1 MYSIKLEQF
10 EGPMDLLLQLIE
22 KNELDITRVSLARVA
37 DQFIEYMES
46 NHNLPLEQMADF
58 LDTAA
63 RLLLLKSKA
72 LLPVLQF
79 TEEEEEEIVDLEE
92 RLRLYALFKEKAM
105 LLGGMAEEQ
114 RYMFSREAFVG
125 LDKMFLP
132 DPSMLRVLSSDL
144 ESALKKLLDTI
155 PDPEKLKE
163 KILRRTIRLEEKI
176 KRLKEL
182 ILQRTKFTFFEII
195 RDRRD
200 HGEIVVSFLAILEL
214 VRQKHMTVRQE
225 DNFGDMYVEKIVEGK

>member
-22 KNELDITRVSLARVA
+22 KNELDITRVSLARVS
-37 DQFIEYMES
+37 DQFITYMES
-46 NHNLPLEQMADF
+46 NQSLPLEQMADF

-92 RLRLYALFKEKAM
+92 RLKLYALFKEKAM
-105 LLGGMAEEQ
+105 MLGGMTEEK
-114 RYMFSREAFVG
+114 RWMFSREAFVG
-125 LDKMFLP
+125 LDRVFLP
-132 DPSMLRVLSSDL
+132 DPLRLQILSSDL
-144 ESALKKLLDTI
+144 EGALKKLLDTI
-155 PDPEKLKE
+155 PDAEKLKE
-163 KILRRTIRLEEKI
+163 KILRRTMRLEEKI

-182 ILQRTKFTFFEII
+182 VLRRAKFTFFEII
-195 RDRRD
+195 QDRRD

-214 VRQKHMTVRQE
+214 VRQRHMTVRQ
-225 DNFGDMYVEKIVEGK
+225 DDSFGDMYVEKIMENE